1 MVLSVP
7 SVLAPG
13 ALLSE
18 TTSSG
23 DSLPWALC
31 TFIPGAVVPGEEAAP
46 RVLPLLEGKLCEASI
61 TSPKTAQH
69 LSMTAVVQQ
78 LLRE

>member
-13 ALLSE
+13 ALLSA
-18 TTSSG
+18 TTSS

-31 TFIPGAVVPGEEAAP
+31 TCIPGAVIPGDEAAP
-46 RVLPLLEGKLCEASI
+46 GVLPLQEGKLCEASI
-61 TSPKTAQH
+61 PSRKAAQR
-69 LSMTAVVQQ
+69 LSMTAIAQQ
-78 LLRE
+78 LLHE